1 VTAWAWTLLVGAG
14 LLAVCDWIA
23 VGRGVRPL
31 EHLSKPGA
39 LVLLIGV
46 ALALDPAH
54 GDVRVW
60 FVVALVLSLAGDVF
74 LMLPS
79 DRFIAGLASFLLAHI
94 AYVVGLNLHGG
105 SAAELALAALPVV
118 VVAALLATRILRAVA
133 AAGERELMPPLVA
146 YMLVISAM
154 LTSALAGGN
163 AWAAIGATLFF
174 ASDALIA
181 ETRFVRTPTAVTR
194 VAIMVT
200 YHLGQT
206 GLVLSLLD

>member
-1 VTAWAWTLLVGAG
+1 MTGWAWTLLVGAG

-23 VGRGVRPL
+23 VGRSSRPL
-31 EHLSKPGA
+31 EYIGKPGA
-39 LVLLIGV
+39 LVLLTGV
-46 ALALDPAH
+46 AVALDPAH
-54 GDVRVW
+54 SDVRAW
-60 FVVALVLSLAGDVF
+60 FVVALILSLAGDVF

-79 DRFIAGLASFLLAHI
+79 DRFVAGLASFLLAHV

-105 SAAELALAALPVV
+105 SAAELALAALPVAL
-118 VVAALLATRILRAVA
+118 VAAVLATRILRAVA
-133 AAGERELMPPLVA
+133 ATGDRELVPPLVA

-154 LTSALAGGN
+154 LASALAGGN
-163 AWAAIGATLFF
+163 LWAAAGATLFF

-181 ETRFVRTPTAVTR
+181 ETRFVRGPTTVTR